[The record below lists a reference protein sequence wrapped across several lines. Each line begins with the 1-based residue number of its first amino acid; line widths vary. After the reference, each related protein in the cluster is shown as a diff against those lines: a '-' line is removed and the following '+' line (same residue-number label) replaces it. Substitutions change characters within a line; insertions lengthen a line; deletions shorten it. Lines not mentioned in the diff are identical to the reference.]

1 MHYIAEIERRVDA
14 NMIRTDYRQLVR
26 TQKDRERQIV
36 IPYLFIYKMTI
47 ISYLLLQYFE
57 LSTRCEVLS

>member
-36 IPYLFIYKMTI
+36 IPYLFIYHLN
-47 ISYLLLQYFE
+47 SAA
-57 LSTRCEVLS
+57 